1 MLRIHLSSQ
10 WCIVLM
16 HQAEYCTLK
25 KKYGFFNGPEHYMPL
40 HGLVT
45 LGKLLHFSELSS
57 RICKIEMMI
66 VHTGTS
72 LSHDD
77 YIPRCVETT

>member
-25 KKYGFFNGPEHYMPL
+25 KKYGFFKGPEHSMSL
-40 HGLVT
+40 SGFVT
-45 LGKLLHFSELSS
+45 FGKLLKSSELSFI
-57 RICKIEMMI
+57 ICKIEMML
-66 VHTGTS
+66 VHTS

-77 YIPRCVETT
+77 YITRCVETT